1 MIIDFLMS
9 IDRDK
14 LTEVPTE
21 RVRAKRLSEIAGE
34 DVFVTISALPGD
46 RYAEISTTSVRNGKL
61 DFSRVYDMQSL
72 MVAEAVKDPD
82 LKNGDL
88 QRHFGAATPRDLA
101 RILFPGGEIAR
112 LADVVTE
119 LSGYSDDEGLVEQV
133 KNS

>member
-9 IDRDK
+9 LDRDK
-14 LTEVPTE
+14 LAEVPTE

-34 DVFVTISALPGD
+34 DVFVTVSALPGD

-82 LKNGDL
+82 LKNAEL
-88 QRHFGAATPRDLA
+88 QRYFGAATPRDLA

-119 LSGYSDDEGLVEQV
+119 LSGYSGDEGLVEQV

>member
-9 IDRDK
+9 LDRDK
-14 LTEVPTE
+14 LAEVPTE

-46 RYAEISTTSVRNGKL
+46 RYAEISTTSVRNGKV
-61 DFSRVYDMQSL
+61 DYSRVYDMQSL

-112 LADVVTE
+112 LADVVTQ

>member
-9 IDRDK
+9 LDRDK

-21 RVRAKRLSEIAGE
+21 KVRAKRLSEIAGE
-34 DVFVTISALPGD
+34 DVFVTLSALPGD
-46 RYAEISTTSVRNGKL
+46 RYTEISTTSVRNGKL

-72 MVAEAVKDPD
+72 MVTEAVKDPD
-82 LKNGDL
+82 LKNAEL

>member
-1 MIIDFLMS
+1 MIVDFLMS
-9 IDRDK
+9 LDRDK
-14 LTEVPTE
+14 LAEVPTE

-34 DVFVTISALPGD
+34 DVFVTVSALPGD
-46 RYAEISTTSVRNGKL
+46 CYAEISTTSVRNGKL
-61 DFSRVYDMQSL
+61 DYSRVYDMQSL

>member
-9 IDRDK
+9 LDRDK
-14 LTEVPTE
+14 LAEVPTE

-34 DVFVTISALPGD
+34 EVFVTVSALPGD

-82 LKNGDL
+82 LKNADL

-101 RILFPGGEIAR
+101 RILFPGGEIAK

-119 LSGYSDDEGLVEQV
+119 LSGYSDNEGLVEQV